1 MTLHRPIGKTLNNNL
16 KKYWLRNCFSLQNLL
31 GSEDIKIT
39 WQLIIIS
46 KTMLVPIVVS
56 IYQ

>member
-1 MTLHRPIGKTLNNNL
+1 VTEQ
-16 KKYWLRNCFSLQNLL
+16 FSLQNLL